1 MKPVLQVR
9 RGRHARRIGHLD
21 TTTLSCKISD
31 RKLNRAA
38 RVRYR
43 VAVAESCRRKRDSQ
57 LVFHLPIKRNVSRL
71 LSGAGAFV
79 MSQSAQLRGSHHCI
93 GTGRAI
99 ADLIFKIVHDKAVAN
114 GGAIS
119 AEEILG
125 VKAEFIVS
133 LPSGIGFFE
142 KVNQECMV
150 ASGSAAPDPFSRVN
164 ILSTLLSAGGNG
176 SAAYAFRSQ
185 IQRSAAR
192 IGSTISFR
200 DCRRWSEGTSAMN
213 RGRI

>member
-1 MKPVLQVR
+1 
-9 RGRHARRIGHLD
+9 
-21 TTTLSCKISD
+21 
-31 RKLNRAA
+31 
-38 RVRYR
+38 
-43 VAVAESCRRKRDSQ
+43 
-57 LVFHLPIKRNVSRL
+57 
-71 LSGAGAFV
+71 

-99 ADLIFKIVHDKAVAN
+99 ADLIFKMVHDKAVAN
-114 GGAIS
+114 GGALS

-142 KVNQECMV
+142 KVNQECTF

-164 ILSTLLSAGGNG
+164 ILSTLLSAGGKG

-185 IQRSAAR
+185 IEKCSPNWLDYFFQGLSQVVRRNISNELWEDRSCCLCSR
-192 IGSTISFR
+192 SGI
-200 DCRRWSEGTSAMN
+200 
-213 RGRI
+213 